1 MSETEI
7 RKIVRSILE
16 TEIEALEKELKKK
29 YITKKEAEEMVKN
42 SFVNL
47 FKYLWEK
54 KGTYINK
61 IA

>member
-16 TEIEALEKELKKK
+16 TELEALEKELKKK
-29 YITKKEAEEMVKN
+29 YITKEEAEEMVKN

>member
-1 MSETEI
+1 MSESEV
-7 RKIVRSILE
+7 RKIVRQILE
-16 TEIEALEKELKKK
+16 SELDDLKKDLKKK
-29 YITKKEAEEMVKN
+29 YVTKEEAQEMVRS
-42 SFVNL
+42 SFINL